1 MRRWSPIRR
10 RKRKAVGSLV
20 DGDGDGDGL
29 GRSAREDHVNII
41 CIIEDGVLERVD
53 LQDSERTKA
62 NSSTLLIIQLVSP
75 RMPASSTSKN

>member
-20 DGDGDGDGL
+20 DGDGDGL
-29 GRSAREDHVNII
+29 GRSVREDHVNTV

-75 RMPASSTSKN
+75 RVPASSASRY

>member
-20 DGDGDGDGL
+20 DGDGDGL
-29 GRSAREDHVNII
+29 GRSAREDNVNTV
-41 CIIEDGVLERVD
+41 CIIEDGVLERDD

-62 NSSTLLIIQLVSP
+62 NSSTLLTIQLVSP
-75 RMPASSTSKN
+75 RVPASFASRY